1 MMLGPRSDSNERARS
16 LIDALDELRTHAA
29 TRRYKQRSVELCS
42 GSARRILDVGCGTGD
57 DVLALAEAAGPASEV
72 VGVDHRWELI
82 AEAERRARNVALNV
96 HFSQADARA
105 LPFASKSFDLVR
117 ADRLLEEVADVG
129 AVLRELVRVLCA
141 SGRILLHH
149 VSASAVP
156 LRQHDVGHQ
165 LALSLSALGV
175 RGVELMAEP
184 DLVVLGEGSPR
195 VLQGVT
201 VLGTKVTYDPAETA
215 GD

>member
-129 AVLRELVRVLCA
+129 AVVRVLCV

-156 LRQHDVGHQ
+156 LRQHDAGDQ

-184 DLVVLGEGSPR
+184 GLVVLGEGSPR